1 MANETIKYLDYKGLV
16 LYDELMKATIDKDGE
31 VIATA
36 LTDLDNRINNIQL
49 TPGSPGQDGTDGK
62 SAYEIAQD
70 NGFQGSEQDWLASL
84 VGPSGQNGTNGTN
97 GKNLEFDWNGTSLG
111 VRQQGESQYSYVNLK
126 GDPGTNGTNG
136 TNGLNGTTPHIDST
150 TGNWF
155 IGETNTGVQAQG
167 PSGQNGTNGTNG
179 TDGVSCTHSWNG
191 TTLSI
196 TSASG
201 TSSADLKGAPGT
213 DGTDGKSI
221 KAVQK
226 TSGTGAAGTT
236 DTYTMY
242 TDTAKTESVG
252 TFDVYNGSNGTN
264 GTNGTNGISPSISV
278 STITNGHKI
287 SITDSTHD
295 SQNPLEFNV
304 MDGTATQVMTG
315 ASVDNTGAEP
325 INVQGASGLVPAPA
339 AGDHNKFLR
348 GDGTWVAVSGGGGPS
363 GSGYAMI
370 GDLDS
375 EAIIPDFNAENDTV
389 HVTVQNL
396 SDAQKA
402 QARTN
407 IGAIS
412 VSDLNTGLSTKVN
425 AATTLSG
432 YGITDANI
440 NGGVITLGSNTI
452 TPITSSDIANLESKV
467 TIESKTAGAFTAEV
481 GKYYRFASTINS
493 TTAITLPIPSD
504 TTHLSGIMFYFTTD
518 STANR
523 VTFSSTATIKK
534 YDGYEIAASSTYEV
548 SAVYNGSVW
557 VIAATKLI

>member
-1 MANETIKYLDYKGLV
+1 
-16 LYDELMKATIDKDGE
+16 MKATIDKDGE

-97 GKNLEFDWNGTSLG
+97 GTNGKNLEFNWDGTSLG

-136 TNGLNGTTPHIDST
+136 TNGSNGTTPHIDST

-213 DGTDGKSI
+213 NGTNGTDGKSI
-221 KAVQK
+221 KVVEK
-226 TSGTGAAGTT
+226 TSGTGAAGTI

-252 TFDVYNGSNGTN
+252 TFSVYNGTDGT
-264 GTNGTNGISPSISV
+264 
-278 STITNGHKI
+278 
-287 SITDSTHD
+287 
-295 SQNPLEFNV
+295 
-304 MDGTATQVMTG
+304 DGTATQEMTG
-315 ASVDNTGAEP
+315 ASVDNSGAEP
-325 INVQGASGLVPAPA
+325 INVAGASGLVPAPA

-375 EAIIPDFNAENDTV
+375 EVFVPNFSAENDTV
-389 HVTVQNL
+389 HVTSQEL
-396 SDAQKA
+396 TSSQKA

-407 IGAIS
+407 IDA
-412 VSDLNTGLSTKVN
+412 VSQSELTSGLATK
-425 AATTLSG
+425 AATATTLSG

-440 NGGVITLGSNTI
+440 SGGVITLGSNTI
-452 TPITSSDIANLESKV
+452 TPVTDISGKEDKITIISQSNVSAL
-467 TIESKTAGAFTAEV
+467 TAEV
-481 GKYYRFASTINS
+481 GKYYRFTSNVGTL
-493 TTAITLPIPSD
+493 AITLPVPSD
-504 TTHLSGIMFYFTTD
+504 TTYLTGIMFYFTT
-518 STANR
+518 SSSQN
-523 VTFSSTATIKK
+523 VTFTSSATIKK
-534 YDGYEIAASSTYEV
+534 YNGFEITTSSTYEV
-548 SAVYNGSVW
+548 NAVYNGSVW
-557 VIAATKLI
+557 VVAATKLV